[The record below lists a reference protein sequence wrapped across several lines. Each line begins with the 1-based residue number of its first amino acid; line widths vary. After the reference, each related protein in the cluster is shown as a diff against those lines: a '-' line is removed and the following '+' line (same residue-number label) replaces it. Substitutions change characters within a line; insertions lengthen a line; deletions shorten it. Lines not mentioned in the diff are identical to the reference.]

1 MKKHDSYREGVATPR
16 GRPDAIVAPLPG
28 PEAIEIERFAPSADL
43 AEFVDYHW
51 LVRWT
56 DVEEHVQRVVPQ
68 PRIHVATEE
77 GRLVVHGVSREPFSR
92 TLHGTGHV
100 LGTAFHAGGFQPLLK
115 RSVSSVAG
123 AVVPAAELFGFDDRD
138 AAALILSGGDG
149 PRAVAVMETYLRRTV
164 PEVDPMARDATALV
178 AEAERR
184 TDIVRADQ
192 LADHAGR
199 SLRSLQR
206 LFAEYVGI
214 GPKWVIQRL
223 RILDA
228 VAAAHTGHEPDWAA
242 LAIRLGFSDQSHLIR
257 TFTSVV
263 GTPPGAYERAVDAG

>member
-1 MKKHDSYREGVATPR
+1 MAPPR
-16 GRPDAIVAPLPG
+16 GRPDAIVAPLLG
-28 PEAIEIERFAPSADL
+28 AEAIEIERFAPSADL

-56 DVEEHVQRVVPQ
+56 NVREHVQRVVPQ
-68 PRIHVATEE
+68 PRIHLATED
-77 GRLVVHGVSREPFSR
+77 GRLLVHGVSREPFTR

-100 LGTAFHAGGFQPLLK
+100 LGTAFHAGGFRPLLK
-115 RSVSSVAG
+115 RSVSSIAG
-123 AVVPAAELFGFDDRD
+123 AVVPASELFGSDDR
-138 AAALILSGGDG
+138 AAAGLILSSADG
-149 PRAVAVMETYLRRTV
+149 PSTVATMETYLRHTV
-164 PEVDPMARDATALV
+164 PEPDPIAREVSALV

-192 LADHAGR
+192 LAAHAGR

-228 VAAAHTGHEPDWAA
+228 VAAAHRGHEPDWAA
-242 LAIRLGFSDQSHLIR
+242 LAARLGFSDQSHLVR

-263 GTPPGAYERAVDAG
+263 GTSPGAYERSVDAD